1 MEQLIRGKY
10 VIEKDKAEYVMQHE
24 RHQYGFCCLWCST
37 KELLQLINQT
47 ENEIE
52 LSGF

>member
-10 VIEKDKAEYVMQHE
+10 VIEKDKAEYVMQRE